1 MKLTKSILLGAT
13 ILATALCSCGGSKSD
28 HDHDDGPKD
37 DGRRFAKL
45 QYELEQAYE
54 KYGYDS
60 EEVKEI
66 SEKFDELAKKLQRKY
81 ERDTTGIGEFTEAY
95 SKKLEELRERDG
107 RSAFGGSY
115 EQVGYFEEEASEEYE
130 QCHEEEISTETLA
143 Y

>member
-1 MKLTKSILLGAT
+1 MKLTKSLLLGAT
-13 ILATALCSCGGSKSD
+13 ILTTALCSCGGSKSD

-60 EEVKEI
+60 DEVKEI

-95 SKKLEELRERDG
+95 NKKYEELRKEGSG
-107 RSAFGGSY
+107 RNDFGSSY
-115 EQVGYFEEEASEEYE
+115 ERAEAVECVEAVAEEAPIEYEEY
-130 QCHEEEISTETLA
+130 